1 MVVVVRVAGM
11 KVEGIVAR
19 NVATCTIFML
29 TSTFCGVYNKPY
41 DVDVFTFGCVYS
53 NYADVNTLDD
63 VYNHDVDVNTF
74 GDVHNHDVDVN
85 TFGNDVDVNTFGNDV
100 DINTFGND
108 VDVNTFRDERTE
120 LKICYC
126 KR

>member
-1 MVVVVRVAGM
+1 MY
-11 KVEGIVAR
+11 
-19 NVATCTIFML
+19 TIYVDVN
-29 TSTFCGVYNKPY
+29 TFCGVYNKPY
-41 DVDVFTFGCVYS
+41 DVDVYTFGTVI
-53 NYADVNTLDD
+53 TL
-63 VYNHDVDVNTF
+63 VSTRLMMYIIMMLTSTRLVVCT
-74 GDVHNHDVDVN
+74 VMALMSTRLVMCSHDVDVN

-108 VDVNTFRDERTE
+108 VDVNTFRDVRTE